1 MYDTKAVADKR
12 KRVFYHP
19 ESVNMTNYRTQH
31 DYKATVNNSCV
42 QVQTILRIHVFQ
54 IKIFRLIMP
63 VLASYVK
70 LLSIILTWT

>member
-19 ESVNMTNYRTQH
+19 ESVNTTNYRTQH

-54 IKIFRLIMP
+54 IKIFRLMP
-63 VLASYVK
+63 FLASYVK
-70 LLSIILTWT
+70 LLSIILTLT